1 DGAMRRLGIFAVFVV
16 SLVVSGLAGALF
28 SGHLNQHGN
37 TQTVVTTSS
46 TSLSTTTTA
55 LPHASV
61 KVLVANGTQQS
72 GAAAHLTQVLQ
83 AQGWSMSTPINT
95 TSQASTTTVYYA
107 PTKQPEAALIASEL
121 GVNPSAV
128 QPLTVT
134 APVTGTTGID
144 VVVVIGPDLASRAG
158 TLTPA
163 T

>member
-1 DGAMRRLGIFAVFVV
+1 MRRLGLFAVF
-16 SLVVSGLAGALF
+16 LVALVAAGFAGALF
-28 SGHLNQHGN
+28 SGHLNQNNN
-37 TQTVVTTSS
+37 TQTVVTTRS
-46 TSLSTTTTA
+46 TALSATTTT
-55 LPHASV
+55 LPHASI
-61 KVLVANGTQQS
+61 KVLVANGTQQN

-83 AQGWSMSTPINT
+83 AQGWSMSTPTNT
-95 TSQASTTTVYYA
+95 ISQASATTVYYA

-134 APVTGTTGID
+134 APLAGTTGID
-144 VVVVIGPDLASRAG
+144 VVVVIGPDLASREG